1 MTIQS
6 FYLCLVGCLLAFLFI
21 VSVLIFSFTLAM
33 RVYHF
38 YRLNIDPIRG
48 LRKPA
53 PKDSV
58 LEAYNTQT
66 EIDAMAG
73 LR

>member
-1 MTIQS
+1 
-6 FYLCLVGCLLAFLFI
+6 
-21 VSVLIFSFTLAM
+21 M
-33 RVYHF
+33 RVWHF
-38 YRLNIDPIRG
+38 YKLNIDPIHG
-48 LRKPA
+48 LKKPA

-66 EIDAMAG
+66 EIAAMAG